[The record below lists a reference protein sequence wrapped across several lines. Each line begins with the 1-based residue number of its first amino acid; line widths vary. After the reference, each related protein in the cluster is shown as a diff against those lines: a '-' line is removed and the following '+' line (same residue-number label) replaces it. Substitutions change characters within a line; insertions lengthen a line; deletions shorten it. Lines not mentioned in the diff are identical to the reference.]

1 MYASIYIPDFS
12 LQAVVRS
19 EPDLRSRAAAIV
31 DGAPP
36 SCRVAAMNSQARR
49 AGVRP
54 GMTKLDA
61 SQVPL
66 LAIRHRSRAQEAA
79 AHAALLDL
87 GLSVS
92 PRVEDTA
99 IDTLALDLTGLE
111 QLFGS
116 PEKIARRLAERAS
129 ELGLRAQVAVAS
141 NPDAAIHAARGFR
154 GITLIPAGEEAE
166 RLGSLPVDALAPA
179 REILETLDRWGV
191 RTFKALAALPTLQ
204 LSERLGQEGVR
215 LQNLARG
222 RTHRSL
228 APCEAPLNFEEVMD
242 LEYPV
247 ALLEPLAFI
256 LGRLLDQLCARLEAR
271 SLATHEVRL
280 RLDLEAGVEAETGA
294 GVRTESRILNPES
307 CPESR
312 APSPEPR
319 TLRLPV
325 PTRDAKLLLKL
336 WLLHLKSDPPPAPII
351 KVALAAEPAQ
361 PRVAQGGLFSPFSP
375 DPEKLEVTLARIAG
389 VVGKGKVGT
398 PELVDTH
405 RPDAFRMGRF
415 TSGVGGRG
423 SGLGVS
429 KIEDYRFKIA
439 DWEQSAIG
447 NQQSSIANRQSSRIP
462 NPGPQTP
469 NPGPQTP
476 NPESRAPNPDGVPR
490 TPTPGSRPLMALRVF
505 RPPLPATVEVR
516 DGRPVRVFSSS
527 GARGEVVSATGP
539 WRTSGEWWTEDGWQ
553 QDEWDVEL
561 KKGPG
566 IGGQGTGGTTSGIEN
581 CRLKIPDWKLKIYQD
596 LGSGRW
602 FIRGIYD

>member
-1 MYASIYIPDFS
+1 MYASIYIPDFP
-12 LQAVVRS
+12 LEAVVRN

-36 SCRVAAMNSQARR
+36 SCRVVAMNPKARR
-49 AGVRP
+49 AGVRL
-54 GMTKLDA
+54 GMTLIEA
-61 SQVPL
+61 VEVPSL
-66 LAIRHRSRAQEAA
+66 EIRHRSRAQEAA

-99 IDTLALDLTGLE
+99 IDTLTLDLAGLE

-129 ELGLRAQVAVAS
+129 ELGLRAQVAAAS

-154 GITLIPAGEEAE
+154 GITLVPAGEEAE
-166 RLGSLPVDALAPA
+166 RLGSLPVDALAAPP
-179 REILETLDRWGV
+179 EILETL
-191 RTFKALAALPTLQ
+191 
-204 LSERLGQEGVR
+204 E
-215 LQNLARG
+215 
-222 RTHRSL
+222 
-228 APCEAPLNFEEVMD
+228 
-242 LEYPV
+242 
-247 ALLEPLAFI
+247 
-256 LGRLLDQLCARLEAR
+256 RLEAR

-294 GVRTESRILNPES
+294 GVRTESRILNPGS
-307 CPESR
+307 CPEPR

-361 PRVAQGGLFSPFSP
+361 PRVAQGGLFLPLSP

-415 TSGVGGRG
+415 TSGVRERG
-423 SGLGVS
+423 SGVS
-429 KIEDYRFKIA
+429 KIEDYRFKIFKIT
-439 DWEQSAIG
+439 DWEQS
-447 NQQSSIANRQSSRIP
+447 SIANRQSAISNRQSSRIP
-462 NPGPQTP
+462 NPGPP
-469 NPGPQTP
+469 TP
-476 NPESRAPNPDGVPR
+476 NPESRAPDPDSVPR
-490 TPTPGSRPLMALRVF
+490 PLTPGSRPLMVLRVF

-516 DGRPVRVFSSS
+516 AGRPARVFSFS
-527 GARGEVVSATGP
+527 GVRGEVVSAAGP

-561 KKGPG
+561 KKGAGASRIEEGNEQRTTDNGPR
-566 IGGQGTGGTTSGIEN
+566 TGLY
-581 CRLKIPDWKLKIYQD
+581 RIYQD
-596 LGSGRW
+596 LGSGS
-602 FIRGIYD
+602 